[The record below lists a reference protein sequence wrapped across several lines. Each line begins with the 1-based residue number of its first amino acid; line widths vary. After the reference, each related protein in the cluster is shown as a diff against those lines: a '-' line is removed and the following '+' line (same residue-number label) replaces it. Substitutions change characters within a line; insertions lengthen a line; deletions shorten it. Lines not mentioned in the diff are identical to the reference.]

1 MSPTKRFIEVFKEQ
15 QKRFDE
21 EAKKK
26 ASEKKVPKK

>member
-1 MSPTKRFIEVFKEQ
+1 MSPKKFIVLYREQ